1 MITTAGKLPLNLNR
15 RDLAARA
22 LLQETQVDP
31 QTSPKILQAMEHWGY
46 HLLPKAHP
54 ACPGY
59 GGLMVAIR
67 DQPTGRH
74 FDPETIRLQLANGRN
89 GPEWTTLK
97 LQPLFSGSRFV
108 WPGRITLTDR
118 IDKQVNFF
126 IFGGSLE
133 ATVSSQ
139 QTVYNLITE
148 APVLVLTEELTDIP
162 DRLYSEVEG
171 LLARRG
177 RAWNQNGQRFL
188 HFLAKADTFQFYL
201 MCLQLVLERY
211 HEHRIL
217 RQTWREFYL
226 AILQEK
232 ARLVEA
238 GLWPAALLIE

>member
-1 MITTAGKLPLNLNR
+1 MITTAGKLSLNLKR

-22 LLQETQVDP
+22 PLQETQVDL
-31 QTSPKILQAMEHWGY
+31 QTSPKILQAMQNWGY

-54 ACPGY
+54 ASPGY

-74 FDPETIRLQLANGRN
+74 FDPETVRLQLANGRS
-89 GPEWTTLK
+89 GPDWVSLG
-97 LQPLFSGSRFV
+97 LQPFFSGLRPI
-108 WPGRITLTDR
+108 WPGRVTLTDR
-118 IDKQVNFF
+118 VDKQVHFF

-133 ATVSSQ
+133 ATVSPR
-139 QTVYNLITE
+139 QTVYNLVTE
-148 APVLVLTEELTDIP
+148 APVLVLTEELTEIP

-188 HFLAKADTFQFYL
+188 HFLAKADTFHFYL

-232 ARLVEA
+232 KRLVEA
-238 GLWPAALLIE
+238 GLWPATLLME